1 MAALVWMVGPTLVPF
16 VAGRTAPRWTP
27 RTGDLKHE
35 APRKMLAKLL
45 WTQETCNP
53 MPSFEVS
60 WNPVGPGLKYDPTV
74 PDAPVLKE
82 AEPM

>member
-1 MAALVWMVGPTLVPF
+1 MFLK
-16 VAGRTAPRWTP
+16 
-27 RTGDLKHE
+27 TGEDE

>member
-1 MAALVWMVGPTLVPF
+1 MAGPAARGL
-16 VAGRTAPRWTP
+16 ASTAPESREPFFLFWK
-27 RTGDLKHE
+27 TGEDE

>member
-1 MAALVWMVGPTLVPF
+1 MAGPAARGL
-16 VAGRTAPRWTP
+16 ASTAPESREP
-27 RTGDLKHE
+27 FFCFELVKTGEHE

>member
-1 MAALVWMVGPTLVPF
+1 
-16 VAGRTAPRWTP
+16 
-27 RTGDLKHE
+27 
-35 APRKMLAKLL
+35 MLAKLL

-74 PDAPVLKE
+74 PDALVLKE

>member
-1 MAALVWMVGPTLVPF
+1 MAGSRFF
-16 VAGRTAPRWTP
+16 VLK
-27 RTGDLKHE
+27 TGEDE